1 MPPLFGRSIEHRQRD
16 SLTTQVLR
24 DLAGRI
30 EKGDFKPGDRLPTE
44 RELMA
49 LYGVSRTVVREAVS
63 SLRSSGRIATQQGRG
78 AWVLD
83 PPVALGF
90 RLEDADLTT
99 VQDVLLVREIRFAL
113 ESEAA
118 ALAAARRG
126 NDQLVAL
133 RQAFD
138 ALEASLARPDSS
150 AEHDVRFHLEIA
162 RATGNHYFT
171 ELYAGL
177 APRLVP
183 RARLDLFKNDP
194 DGKVAY
200 LQRIQQEHAQI
211 LQAIARSDSEA
222 ARAAMRL
229 HLTNSR
235 ERLRAALDRREA
247 ESVAD

>member
-24 DLAGRI
+24 DLSGRI
-30 EKGDFKPGDRLPTE
+30 EKGELKPGDRLPTE

-83 PPVALGF
+83 PPASLGF

-99 VQDVLLVREIRFAL
+99 AQDVLQVMEIRIAL

-118 ALAAARRG
+118 ALAALRRTTE
-126 NDQLVAL
+126 QLAAL

-138 ALEASLARPDSS
+138 ALESSLARPDSS

-211 LQAIARSDSEA
+211 LQAIARSDPEA

-235 ERLRAALDRREA
+235 ERLRAALDRRSTEA
-247 ESVAD
+247 AAS